1 MMVGDMVDWGA
12 VNYEWTAAELEPASV
27 AVVDLAA
34 IHPGEEVVDLGC
46 GTGNAA
52 LIAAAR
58 GARVTGID
66 GAPRLLAVAAGR
78 AQSLGVE
85 VELCEGD
92 LLALP
97 MDDQCADVV
106 LSVFGVIFARDPLRA
121 LEEVRRVLRPD
132 GRALISAWI
141 PSGPIHAMLGEMRK
155 VHGRVTQQAPPR
167 KLFAWSEPDAV
178 RQLAHR
184 AGLALEATTAADLEI
199 RAASPEAYVDGGAEH
214 PMHLVVRPTL
224 ERAGVAREARDAMVA
239 AVRDANEDDDAF
251 LIHSPYVVHLLR
263 VV

>member
-1 MMVGDMVDWGA
+1 MVDWGA
-12 VNYEWTAAELEPASV
+12 GNYEWTAAELEPASV

-58 GARVTGID
+58 GARVTGVD
-66 GAPRLLAVAAGR
+66 GAPRLLEIASGR

-85 VELCEGD
+85 VEFCEGD

-97 MDDQCADVV
+97 LDDQCVDVA
-106 LSVFGVIFARDPLRA
+106 LSVFGVIFARDPPRA
-121 LEEVRRVLRPD
+121 LGEVRRVLRPD

-141 PSGPIHAMLGEMRK
+141 PSGPIHAMLGAMRE

-167 KLFAWSEPDAV
+167 RLFAWSEADAV
-178 RQLAHR
+178 RELAR
-184 AGLALEATTAADLEI
+184 DAGLALESTTVAELEI
-199 RAASPEAYVDGGAEH
+199 RAASAEAYVDGGAEH
-214 PMHLVVRPTL
+214 PMHLLVRPTL
-224 ERAGVAREARDAMVA
+224 ERAGAAQEARDAMVA
-239 AVRDANEDDDAF
+239 AVRQANEDDDAF
-251 LIHSPYVVHLLR
+251 LVHSPYVVHLLLP
-263 VV
+263 V